1 MPSQTQLAL
10 AVVAGGATVAAIL
23 YYLRRRSEAT
33 PAGHVAEGVIKEV
46 YRTSLQRQATGQEL
60 RACDYDCF
68 LSHKRSDCQDI
79 VARVYDRLTDAG
91 YRVFIDREELEEL
104 PKLKGS
110 VLASRRLVFFLSP
123 KIFESS
129 WCAPA
134 QLRRNS

>member
-1 MPSQTQLAL
+1 MPSQAQLAL

-23 YYLRRRSEAT
+23 YYLRSRSKATPGSPRRRSVLKEA
-33 PAGHVAEGVIKEV
+33 
-46 YRTSLQRQATGQEL
+46 YRTSLQRQATQQEL

-123 KIFESS
+123 KIFDSS